1 MSAPPISAL
10 NFDEVPARW
19 AAGAAPR
26 VNPVLTSGC
35 LLATDLLAIGGAL
48 LLGIALWQMVNPG
61 VTSQNYPDVWAV
73 AGLMIAV
80 YHLFGLYSPVAL
92 NPAEELRKIVQG
104 SLLVCLVI
112 AAGIFLSKD
121 AAVMSRGIYVTSGAL
136 TCLLVPICRAATRR
150 LFGRRRWWGVPV
162 ILLGAGTTARELIAS
177 LQERPG
183 FGMKPVACLDDN
195 PAKLGACC
203 GVPVVGPLSAAA
215 EAANAFR
222 ARHAVIAMPELSRE
236 RLVRVLGENAAV
248 FRNVIVIPNLFG
260 MASLWVTACE
270 LGGALGLEVRQN
282 LLAPVNR
289 WLKRAMDIALGG
301 AFGLLAIPVV
311 AVAGIW
317 IKLASAGS
325 VFYTQEREGEAGATI
340 RVRKLRTMHR
350 NADELLTRHLEDCP
364 AALGEWLRYC
374 KLRNDPRIVPGVGRL
389 LRRSSLDELP
399 QLWNVLKG
407 EMSLVGP
414 RPFPRYHLD
423 QFDPE
428 FRSLRTRVKPGLTG
442 LWQVSARN
450 DGDLGVQKVLDT
462 YYIRN
467 WSLWLDLHI
476 LARTAKAVLFAK
488 GAY

>member
-1 MSAPPISAL
+1 MSAPPISVPYL
-10 NFDEVPARW
+10 DEVPARW
-19 AAGAAPR
+19 AAGAAPK
-26 VNPVLTSGC
+26 VNPVLTSSC
-35 LLATDLLAIGGAL
+35 LVATDLLAIGGAL

-92 NPAEELRKIVQG
+92 NPAEELRKTVQG

-121 AAVMSRGIYVTSGAL
+121 IAVMSRGVYVTSGVL

-177 LQERPG
+177 LREQPG

-215 EAANAFR
+215 ETADAFR

-270 LGGALGLEVRQN
+270 LGGVLGLEVRQN

-289 WLKRAMDIALGG
+289 WLKRALDLACASLLG
-301 AFGLLAIPVV
+301 
-311 AVAGIW
+311 VAGSPLLLVAAAW
-317 IKLASAGS
+317 IKLVSPGP
-325 VFYTQEREGEAGATI
+325 VFYTQEREGEGGRRI
-340 RVRKLRTMHR
+340 RVRKLRTMHAR
-350 NADELLTRHLEDCP
+350 AEQMLTRYLEDS
-364 AALGEWLRYC
+364 AEARLEWEMFC
-374 KLRNDPRIVPGVGRL
+374 KLRNDPRIVPGIGRL

-399 QLWNVLKG
+399 QVWSVLRG
-407 EMSLVGP
+407 DMSMVGP

-423 QFDPE
+423 RFDPE
-428 FRSLRTRVKPGLTG
+428 FQGLRAKVKPGLTG

-450 DGDLGVQKVLDT
+450 DGDLNTQKALDT

-467 WSLWLDLHI
+467 WSLWLDLLI
-476 LARTAKAVLFAK
+476 LARTAKAVVLAK